1 MRNNQP
7 VTDQEYLVPKGVTLV
22 SKTDLNG
29 TIIECND
36 AFEAASG
43 FSRAELI
50 GKPHNLVRHP
60 DVPEAVFADLW
71 ASLKDGRPWSQVV
84 KNRRAD
90 GGYYWVRANATPIY
104 TDGKI
109 SGYMSV
115 RSPVSPSE
123 KQATTQ
129 AYKDIAAGKAKI
141 SRGRVIYG
149 VDWNRFNFFPRLNP
163 QYQLVMLIGLLYLLP
178 YLIYAAAD
186 GHSLIEIVL
195 VATFGLMPPLIYG
208 LFKLKD
214 DRQVRGYIRQLAS
227 GNPIELEPYDQTS
240 FSGKLKNALQ
250 SASLGAI
257 ERQEE
262 SAYQLDTAARLQ
274 TAIDQVSANVM
285 IADSNLNIVY
295 MNHAMS
301 EFMTEREAQLQTALP
316 DLKADEIMGA
326 NIDIFHKNPAHNRAM
341 LDSIKEPTIAN
352 IEVAGYHLALNV
364 IPVYNRA
371 GMKTATL
378 VEWRDKTADVQ
389 LLEQIGSAVKAAQ
402 EGLLDRRIDLS
413 KVGGVAKELSQSFN
427 ELLETVEK
435 PFNSA
440 VEVALALSDG
450 DLTKHIKGEY
460 LGRFAVMQDSMNV
473 AVDNLVSMMIQTKSA
488 TTNVGEGAGQIKQGS
503 LDLNDRTQNQA
514 ASLEQTASSMEQMTA
529 AVRQNADNAQEAAE
543 VTHTTADQAKSGV
556 TVMHSAIESMQQI
569 NESSQKI
576 NDIIGL
582 IDSIAFQTNLLALN
596 AAVEAARAGEHG
608 RGFAV
613 VAGEVRNL
621 AGKSSEAAKD
631 IRVLIEDTV
640 KKVSEG
646 THHVRGSGDAL
657 NEIVESISNVNKII
671 ENIASSSREQSEG
684 VDLVNQS
691 ITKIDSAVQQNAA
704 MVEETAATAEE
715 LGDMAKM
722 MTNNVSQFKLDSQ
735 ALGMET
741 TLQTGNFDFATA
753 RRAHRQWRVKVRA
766 YINDVDIQFDRNTA
780 DDGTKCAL
788 GQWVYGAGKQYQALP
803 SYQALEKGHSELHSF
818 IGKILSLKDIGDI
831 QTANLEMGK
840 LEALS
845 NNIIKLISALEK
857 DIAGGGAMMAQHAQL
872 EKAASKPASTTAKTA
887 PTKPAGQMAAI
898 AAPKAKAA
906 TPASS
911 SSSPSSAGLQ
921 TPPPSQPQGNDDEW
935 AEF

>member
-1 MRNNQP
+1 MRNNQQI
-7 VTDQEYLVPKGVTLV
+7 TDNEYIIPKSITLV

-29 TIIECND
+29 TILECND

-43 FSRAELI
+43 FSRNELI

-60 DVPEAVFADLW
+60 SVPEAVFADMW
-71 ASLKDGRPWSQVV
+71 VSLKSGKPWSQVV

-90 GGYYWVRANATPIY
+90 GGFYWVRANATPTY
-104 TDGKI
+104 SNGKI
-109 SGYMSV
+109 TGYMSV
-115 RSPVSPSE
+115 RSSVTEEE
-123 KQATTQ
+123 KRATAQ
-129 AYKDIAAGKAKI
+129 AYQDIAEGRAKI
-141 SRGRVIYG
+141 SRGRVITG

-178 YLIYAAAD
+178 YLIYASLD
-186 GHSLIEIVL
+186 GHNPVEIAL
-195 VATFGLMPPLIYG
+195 VAIFGLIPPILYG
-208 LFKLKD
+208 LTKLKE

-227 GNPIELEPYDQTS
+227 GQPIQLDEYDQTS
-240 FSGKLKNALQ
+240 FNGKLKNALQ

-262 SAYQLDTAARLQ
+262 SAYQLDNANRLQ
-274 TAIDQVSANVM
+274 TAIDQVSSNVM
-285 IADSNLNIVY
+285 IADANLNIVY
-295 MNHAMS
+295 MNNAMS
-301 EFMTEREAQLQTALP
+301 EFMHERESQLKTELP
-316 DLKADEIMGA
+316 DLNADAILGA

-341 LDSIKEPTIAN
+341 LDSIKEPTSAH
-352 IEVAGYHLALNV
+352 IEVAGYHLELYV

-371 GMKTATL
+371 GIKTSTL
-378 VEWRDKTADVQ
+378 VEWRDKSADVQ
-389 LLEQIGSAVKAAQ
+389 LLEQIGSAVKSAQ

-413 KVGGVAKELSQSFN
+413 KVDGVAKELSLSFN
-427 ELLETVEK
+427 ELLETVER
-435 PFNSA
+435 PINSA
-440 VEVALALSDG
+440 VEVAVSLSNGNLTNHIEG
-450 DLTKHIKGEY
+450 DY

-473 AVDNLVSMMIQTKSA
+473 AVDNLASMMMQTKSA

-529 AVRQNADNAQEAAE
+529 AVRQNADNAQEAAD

-556 TVMHSAIESMQQI
+556 KVMHSAIESMQQI
-569 NESSQKI
+569 NESSQQI

-646 THHVRGSGDAL
+646 TRHVRGSGDAL

-671 ENIASSSREQSEG
+671 ENIATSSKEQSEG

-715 LGDMAKM
+715 LGVMAEM
-722 MTNNVSQFKLDSQ
+722 MTSNVNQFKVDAQS
-735 ALGMET
+735 LGMET
-741 TLQTGNFDFATA
+741 SLQTGNFDFATA

-766 YINDVDIQFDRNTA
+766 YINEVDIKFDRNTA

-788 GQWVYGAGKQYQALP
+788 GQWIYGAGKQYQALP
-803 SYQALEKGHSELHSF
+803 SYQTLEKSHSELHSF

-831 QTANLEMGK
+831 ESANLEMAK
-840 LEALS
+840 LEQMS
-845 NNIIKLISALEK
+845 NNIISLISGLEK
-857 DIAGGGAMMAQHAQL
+857 DINNGGAMLAQHAQL
-872 EKAASKPASTTAKTA
+872 EKTAELPTASKPQSAPIKSAASKPTGQVKTA
-887 PTKPAGQMAAI
+887 TPVAKPANT
-898 AAPKAKAA
+898 APA
-906 TPASS
+906 T
-911 SSSPSSAGLQ
+911 GLQ
-921 TPPPSQPQGNDDEW
+921 TPPPSQPQGSDDEW